1 MQILWLPKAVEN
13 LEEIRAYIAQ
23 ERLAAAARV
32 AQKIQQTVA
41 MLKDHPQLGKP
52 SLRDGFRQIQVAGL
66 PFVIPYKVIDGK
78 LVIVRVFHNRQE
90 PIEWD
95 IY

>member
-23 ERLAAAARV
+23 ERPAAAARV

-41 MLKDHPQLGKP
+41 MLADHPQLGKP
-52 SLRDGFRQIQVAGL
+52 LLRDGFRQIQVAGL